1 MSHPPSFPDSH
12 SGINISRTPLDA
24 LHRHFALV
32 SRTFIHDESITLLHI
47 GSGQTLV
54 LTGSQHQ
61 YQTLTLALGAEKTA
75 GLFFSHRPPTPGE
88 MENAIMAVEDEIL
101 AVSARI
107 ARGSLLFTADPGICR
122 IALLSGVPDQ
132 PEMLLTLDAMERTFN
147 RLTAVIQGRPPA
159 REGLPDDN
167 VFAAT
172 LLILRE
178 FIHHLQFMSISAAQ
192 EDAMLPPG

>member
-1 MSHPPSFPDSH
+1 MSYPPSFTDNH
-12 SGINISRTPLDA
+12 AGITVSRTPLDA
-24 LHRHFALV
+24 LHRQVALI
-32 SRTFIHDESITLLHI
+32 SQTFTHDESITLLHI

-54 LTGSQHQ
+54 LTGSHHQ
-61 YQTLTLALGAEKTA
+61 YQTLTLDLGAEKTV
-75 GLFFSHRPPTPGE
+75 GMFFAHRPPTPGE
-88 MENAIMAVEDEIL
+88 MENAITAVEDEIL
-101 AVSARI
+101 TISAKI

-147 RLTAVIQGRPPA
+147 RLTAVVQGRPA
-159 REGLPDDN
+159 VREGLPDDN

-178 FIHHLQFMSISAAQ
+178 FMHHLQFMSISAAH
-192 EDAMLPPG
+192 EVANPRPG